1 MSDFSVNAFHP
12 RPRIGHRRLV
22 PWLLGLALSLGMAA
36 AAHAGLGDMV
46 DSVARAHVALRGQ
59 PMSTTSLSGG
69 IVRYEFTSGVGA
81 QVRLDVNTDGRV
93 FAVGWSGQTQPDLR
107 ELLSSHYAAYAAV
120 AYELFDANTVD
131 GDSAV
136 RIDNVR
142 MVPEPGFIG
151 HLLTAFL
158 CLRLLKSRGRAR
170 AC

>member
-120 AYELFDANTVD
+120 AAARPGSHHALSINTPTLAL
-131 GDSAV
+131 SIV
-136 RIDNVR
+136 RLPR
-142 MVPEPGFIG
+142 GFVG
-151 HLLTAFL
+151 EATDQTL
-158 CLRLLKSRGRAR
+158 CPSTPSCK
-170 AC
+170 